1 MLTRH
6 IGIICLLIASL
17 CHAPTSAQDLARVKP
32 EEVGLSSKRL
42 ERLTQQF
49 ENYVDNDKLA
59 GAVILVAR
67 KGKIAYFKAFGQRDR
82 EARLPMQENTI
93 VRLASQSKAIISVG
107 IMMLQEQGKL
117 LITEPVGKYI
127 PEFNETTVAE
137 PKEEGGYEIVPAKR
151 KITIRDL
158 LTHTSGVSYGNG
170 PARDLWREADMTGWY
185 FAHRDEPIGDTVARM
200 AKLPFNAQPGER
212 WVYGYST
219 DILGA
224 VIERASGQPL
234 DKFLQKHIFDPL
246 NMKDTSFFL
255 PPDKKDRFATVYSTT
270 DSMGLK
276 RAPDKNKASGQGDYI
291 EGPRKNFSG
300 GAGLLSTAQDYA
312 IFLQMLLN
320 GGTFKNQRLLSRK
333 TIELM
338 TSNHIDTLKF
348 RPGQRFGLGF
358 FIVEDVG
365 ERGIPGSVGEYGWG
379 SAYHNIYWVDPKEQ
393 LIVSYCTQ
401 LRPARRVDDHAKLRT
416 LIYQAIID

>member
-1 MLTRH
+1 MSKKHL
-6 IGIICLLIASL
+6 IFLYLLITSL
-17 CHAPTSAQDLARVKP
+17 TYAPTSAQNLERVSP
-32 EEVGLSSKRL
+32 ETVGLSA
-42 ERLTQQF
+42 ERLNRLTEHFQHYIDQ
-49 ENYVDNDKLA
+49 DKLA

-67 KGKIAYFKAFGQRDR
+67 KGKIAYHKAFGQRDR
-82 EARLPMQENTI
+82 EAQAPMKEDTI

-117 LITEPVGKYI
+117 HIFEPVGKYI
-127 PEFNETTVAE
+127 PEFNKTTVAV
-137 PKEEGGYEIVPAKR
+137 KNDTSGYTIEPAKR

-158 LTHTSGVSYGNG
+158 LTHTAGISYGGG
-170 PARDLWREADMTGWY
+170 PARELWQKANITGWY

-200 AKLPFNAQPGER
+200 AKLPFNAHPGER

-224 VIERASGQPL
+224 LIERVSGQPL
-234 DKFLQKHIFDPL
+234 DQFLQENIFTPL

-255 PPDKKDRFATVYSTT
+255 PPSKKDRFAVVYAAT
-270 DSMGLK
+270 DSSGLK
-276 RAPDKNKASGQGDYI
+276 RLPERNGASGQGDYVT
-291 EGPRKNFSG
+291 GPRKNFSG
-300 GAGLLSTAQDYA
+300 GAGLLSTAKDYA
-312 IFLQMLLN
+312 TFLQMLLN
-320 GGTFKNQRLLSRK
+320 GGTWHGKRLLSRK

-338 TSNHIDTLKF
+338 TTNHIGTLKF

-401 LRPARRVDDHAKLRT
+401 LRPARGLDDHIKLRT
-416 LIYQAIID
+416 LIYQSIID

>member
-1 MLTRH
+1 MFTRH
-6 IGIICLLIASL
+6 LLCFILFIFISAPIG
-17 CHAPTSAQDLARVKP
+17 AQDLTPAKP
-32 EEVGLSSKRL
+32 EDVGLSSERL
-42 ERLTQQF
+42 ARLTQQF
-49 ENYVDNDKLA
+49 QSYIDNDKLP
-59 GAVILVAR
+59 GAVIFVAR
-67 KGKIAYFKAFGQRDR
+67 KGKIAYHKAFGKRDR
-82 EARLPMQENTI
+82 EANAPMKKDTI

-127 PEFNETTVAE
+127 PEFNKTTVAE

-158 LTHTSGVSYGNG
+158 LTHTAGVSYGGG
-170 PARDLWREADMTGWY
+170 PARDLWREADITGWY

-200 AKLPFNAQPGER
+200 ATLPFNAHPGEK

-224 VIERASGQPL
+224 VIERASGLPL
-234 DKFLQKHIFDPL
+234 DKFLQQHIFAPL

-255 PPDKKDRFATVYSTT
+255 PANKKDRFAVVYSAT
-270 DSMGLK
+270 DSSGLK
-276 RAPDKNKASGQGDYI
+276 RAPDKNGMSGQGDYV

-312 IFLQMLLN
+312 TFLQMLLN
-320 GGTFKNQRLLSRK
+320 GGTFKDKRLLSRK
-333 TIELM
+333 SVELM
-338 TSNHIDTLKF
+338 TTNHIDTLAF

-365 ERGIPGSVGEYGWG
+365 ARSWMGSVGEYGWG

-401 LRPARRVDDHAKLRT
+401 LRPSRGLDDHAKLRT
-416 LIYQAIID
+416 LIYQAITD

>member
-1 MLTRH
+1 MYKRH
-6 IGIICLLIASL
+6 IPVSFLLILSIIYT
-17 CHAPTSAQDLARVKP
+17 PISAQDLARVQP
-32 EEVGLSSKRL
+32 ETVGMSSKRL
-42 ERLTQQF
+42 ERLTQHFQ
-49 ENYVDNDKLA
+49 NYIDNDKLP
-59 GAVILVAR
+59 GAVILIAR
-67 KGKIAYFKAFGQRDR
+67 KGKIAYLKAFGQRDR
-82 EARLPMQENTI
+82 EANAPMQENTI

-107 IMMLQEQGKL
+107 VMMLQERGKL
-117 LITEPVGKYI
+117 LIAEPVGKYI
-127 PEFNETTVAE
+127 PEFNETTVAQ
-137 PKEEGGYEIVPAKR
+137 PKEGGGYDIVPAKR

-170 PARDLWREADMTGWY
+170 PANDLWKEANITGWY

-200 AKLPFNAQPGER
+200 AKLPFNSQPGER

-224 VIERASGQPL
+224 LIERVSGQPL
-234 DKFLQKHIFDPL
+234 DKFLQENIFDPL
-246 NMKDTSFFL
+246 NMKDTHFFL
-255 PPDKKDRFATVYSTT
+255 PPKKKDRFAVVYSAT
-270 DSMGLK
+270 DSSGLK
-276 RAPDKNKASGQGDYI
+276 RAPEKNGASGQGDYI

-312 IFLQMLLN
+312 TFLQMLLN
-320 GGTFKNQRLLSRK
+320 GGTFNNKQLLSRK

-338 TSNHIDTLKF
+338 TTNHIDTLAF

-365 ERGIPGSVGEYGWG
+365 ARGIPGSVGEYGWG

-393 LIVSYCTQ
+393 LVVSYCTQ
-401 LRPARRVDDHAKLRT
+401 LRPTRRLDDHAKLRA
-416 LIYQAIID
+416 LIYQAITD